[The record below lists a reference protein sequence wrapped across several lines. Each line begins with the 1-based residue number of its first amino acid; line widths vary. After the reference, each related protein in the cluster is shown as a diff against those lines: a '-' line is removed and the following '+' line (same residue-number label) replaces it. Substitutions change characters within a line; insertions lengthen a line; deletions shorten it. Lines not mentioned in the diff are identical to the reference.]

1 MLATGD
7 REININIS
15 GLKIFCQMPVF
26 ILLQAYFMNSFPKY
40 NLDDVDKPTHF
51 KGNDPDNSTRMSM
64 VLKIEKSLI
73 CLLNQPGFKSIAM
86 QGEIEFKTL

>member
-1 MLATGD
+1 MSIKMLATGD

-40 NLDDVDKPTHF
+40 NLDDVDKPTQ
-51 KGNDPDNSTRMSM
+51 R
-64 VLKIEKSLI
+64 
-73 CLLNQPGFKSIAM
+73 QRPGQFHPNEHGS
-86 QGEIEFKTL
+86 QD